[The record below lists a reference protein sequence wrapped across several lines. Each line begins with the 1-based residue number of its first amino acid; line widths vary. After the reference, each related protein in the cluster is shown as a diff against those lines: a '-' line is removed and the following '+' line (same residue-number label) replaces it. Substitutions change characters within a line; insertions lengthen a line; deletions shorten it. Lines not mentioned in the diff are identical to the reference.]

1 MLGWRRKKDGF
12 EWREYVRTTVLIRRK
27 NRQDKMEAARQA
39 AVDGIKEAG
48 ARGAAASAK
57 GADAAVRGTMAAGG
71 WLGENGARALR
82 SGWASLKAISVRVM
96 SAARSGAS
104 RLGRSGGSAMRV
116 AGSGLGSGARAGAQ
130 KVASAASRAGR
141 AAGSGGAKLAS
152 GMGAGFKAGAIPAFN
167 ATADNRYRLP
177 LAIAGG
183 AAAAIALTRL
193 YSTGLD
199 AFAAFAIVV
208 AMVTLALAAGLS
220 FWHAVGERLSG
231 IAASLSLPTWF
242 AKAAGIAAL
251 VAALGYGGYAVM
263 QSQLVALPKSVADLV
278 PAMPTLPSMPTLPD
292 LPAVP
297 GLAQLTGPAEVI
309 TGRARAISGDTISI
323 GGKTVMLAGIEAP
336 EKRQVCERPG
346 AGRWRC
352 GAAATSDL
360 AKLVRRVKLSCEVER
375 FDKTDRRVAKCLDG
389 ETDIA
394 RVMVEQGSAFAQEGF
409 FARYAS
415 AEAKAREAKAGLWRG
430 TALRPAAYRAER
442 WESASKKA
450 PEGCPIKGRSLR
462 SRGKVYLLPWSD
474 SYDKYSVRRTR
485 GDRWFCSEDEA
496 LQAGWK
502 PFENS

>member
-1 MLGWRRKKDGF
+1 MFGWRKKKDGF

-27 NRQDKMEAARQA
+27 NRQEKIDAARQA
-39 AVDGIKEAG
+39 AVDGIKDAG
-48 ARGAAASAK
+48 ARGAAAGVK
-57 GADAAVRGTMAAGG
+57 GADAAVRGTKAAGG
-71 WLGENGARALR
+71 WLGQASVRAFR
-82 SGWASLKAISVRVM
+82 AGWSSLKSISARGM
-96 SAARSGAS
+96 SAAKNGAS
-104 RLGRSGGSAMRV
+104 GIGRSSGSAFRA
-116 AGSGLGSGARAGAQ
+116 AGSRLGSGAQVGAR
-130 KVASAASRAGR
+130 KFASAASGLGK
-141 AAGSGGAKLAS
+141 AANSGGGKLAA
-152 GMGAGFKAGAIPAFN
+152 GMGAGFKAGAIPAFH

-183 AAAAIALTRL
+183 AAAAVAITRL
-193 YSTGLD
+193 YGSGLD
-199 AFAAFAIVV
+199 VFAALAIVIAV
-208 AMVTLALAAGLS
+208 ISLSLAAGLD
-220 FWHAVGERLSG
+220 FWRGAGERLSNLG
-231 IAASLSLPTWF
+231 SKVPVPAGL
-242 AKAAGIAAL
+242 AKGAGIAA
-251 VAALGYGGYAVM
+251 VIAGAGYGGYLIM
-263 QSQLVALPKSVADLV
+263 QSQVIALPKSVADLV
-278 PAMPTLPSMPTLPD
+278 PAMPSMPSLPD
-292 LPAVP
+292 LPTVP
-297 GLAQLTGPAEVI
+297 GLAQLTSPAEVI
-309 TGRARAISGDTISI
+309 TGRARALSGDTLSI

-375 FDKTDRRVAKCLDG
+375 VDDTGRRVATCLNG

-394 RVMVEQGSAFAQEGF
+394 SVMVEQGSAFAQEGF

-415 AEAKAREAKAGLWRG
+415 AEAKAREAKTGLWRG

-442 WESASKKA
+442 WESASKKS

-474 SYDKYSVRRTR
+474 SYDKYSVRSRR

-496 LQAGWK
+496 LEAGWK